1 MEKKKSILV
10 VDDDEASLQSLKS
23 ILHLEGY
30 SVDTAETAGEAVEK
44 YEARYYNLAL
54 LDLRLPDMKG
64 TDLLLKMQ
72 EIRPKMVKIVVTGF
86 PSFDT
91 AVESLN
97 RGADGYVMKPIDPE
111 KLLKII
117 EGKLKE
123 QEVDLY
129 RFVIPH

>member
-10 VDDDEASLQSLKS
+10 VDDDRASLQSLKS
-23 ILHLEGY
+23 ILQFEGY
-30 SVDTAETAGEAVEK
+30 SVDTAETAKEAIEK
-44 YEARYYNLAL
+44 SQARYYNMAL
-54 LDLRLPDMKG
+54 LDMRLPDMKG

-72 EIRPKMVKIVVTGF
+72 ETRPKMVKIMVTGY

-97 RGADGYVMKPIDPE
+97 RGADGYIMKPIDPE

-117 EGKLKE
+117 EGKLRD
-123 QEVDLY
+123 QEADLY